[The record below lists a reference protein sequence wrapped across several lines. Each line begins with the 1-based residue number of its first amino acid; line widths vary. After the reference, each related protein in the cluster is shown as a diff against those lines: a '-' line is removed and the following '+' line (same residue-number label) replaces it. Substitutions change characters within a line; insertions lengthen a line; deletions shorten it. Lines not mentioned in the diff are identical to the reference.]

1 MRVFCAL
8 WESEPRVQQCGSP
21 IGNLCHRHMCAIHRR
36 VHASW
41 LNPHH
46 CYRFSADLTLT
57 RHVLLRPTLM
67 KLSLWRFIRAQSA
80 CYRPLGRSCDEWTWR
95 WTLMTT
101 PCPIL
106 PFQWGQLLPL
116 CPVVAP
122 FCKIDCF
129 YSAANHLADQF
140 LSVSLNPKPVNSK
153 KKPINT

>member
-101 PCPIL
+101 PCSRL
-106 PFQWGQLLPL
+106 PYFAVSSEDSYLHPWWRSHEEWTLEVNFGEDSSLLLTQLLH
-116 CPVVAP
+116 
-122 FCKIDCF
+122 
-129 YSAANHLADQF
+129 HL
-140 LSVSLNPKPVNSK
+140 VK
-153 KKPINT
+153 